1 MVRNFLGLLGLVII
15 VIMFTGSCSMQE
27 SPIKYAAGQDGVGG
41 DVLKA
46 YRLGPGDEIKLS
58 FYDEPSLSGEFGL
71 DGRGVV
77 DLPLVSEVKLGGLT
91 SSEAV
96 KEIRQKYSQGY
107 LQDPKLTLKITE
119 YRPFYILGEVRA
131 PGRYSFEENLTVL
144 EAVAMAEGFTYRA
157 NQDRLEIIR
166 KIGSRQNTIV
176 VGKHQK
182 VMPGDIIKVKERFF

>member
-1 MVRNFLGLLGLVII
+1 MIRNFLGLLGLVII
-15 VIMFTGSCSMQE
+15 VIMFAGSCSPREATFTYSSGKGE
-27 SPIKYAAGQDGVGG
+27 SGEQI
-41 DVLKA
+41 LKE
-46 YRLGPGDEIKLS
+46 YRLGPGDEIELS
-58 FYDEPSLSGEFGL
+58 FYEESSLSGQFEL
-71 DGRGVV
+71 NGRGVV
-77 DLPLVSEVKLGGLT
+77 DLPLVSEVRLGGLT

-96 KEIRQKYSQGY
+96 QEIRQKYAQGY
-107 LQDPKLTLKITE
+107 LQDPRLTLKITE

-157 NQDRLEIIR
+157 NQARLEIIR

-182 VMPGDIIKVKERFF
+182 IMPGDIIKVKERFF